1 MCAQTLLP
9 PPPSP
14 VSGPPKPTPTVNNA
28 EQPTSGA
35 RTYFLASVDC
45 FAPPPPPLPP
55 HHACGQVLLQWT
67 RFFFSLKNVED
78 NRRWLV
84 GNQRRLEGNHLDMWV
99 ASGLKIKLAGETAA
113 VKMSKIGDVRTF
125 GLHQTKDKKFLVERL
140 PGTKRQMQP
149 PELVR
154 RMCFSCWA
162 YRPTTET
169 HAPNESRRE
178 SNGTIIET
186 ETC

>member
-1 MCAQTLLP
+1 MCPDP
-9 PPPSP
+9 PPPAP
-14 VSGPPKPTPTVNNA
+14 LPRFRTPQTHTDGEQCGTADQRRPDIFFGLCGLFRPPA
-28 EQPTSGA
+28 
-35 RTYFLASVDC
+35 
-45 FAPPPPPLPP
+45 PPLPP

-125 GLHQTKDKKFLVERL
+125 GLHQTKDKKFLVEL
-140 PGTKRQMQP
+140 QWP
-149 PELVR
+149 
-154 RMCFSCWA
+154 
-162 YRPTTET
+162 
-169 HAPNESRRE
+169 
-178 SNGTIIET
+178 
-186 ETC
+186 